1 LASSWTLTATHVC
14 VQSIPRSILKVFSLD
29 KTKWSAKDYVDDLTK
44 RATGQNLPV
53 EAKLLKKYPP
63 IFSPTTY
70 HLAPSTVQDEDGNLM
85 LWYIPGALTT
95 QRAVSSVSLF
105 FCRAPGVDRGVINK
119 TQMWQDL
126 FMLQRSI
133 RINSGCTG
141 WRASQTFFRA
151 EGGWLKPGS
160 VSMAPAWFQQAH
172 EVRTSNMKVKQ

>member
-1 LASSWTLTATHVC
+1 
-14 VQSIPRSILKVFSLD
+14 
-29 KTKWSAKDYVDDLTK
+29 VDDLTK

-105 FCRAPGVDRGVINK
+105 FVGRPVLTAG
-119 TQMWQDL
+119 
-126 FMLQRSI
+126 
-133 RINSGCTG
+133 
-141 WRASQTFFRA
+141 
-151 EGGWLKPGS
+151 
-160 VSMAPAWFQQAH
+160 
-172 EVRTSNMKVKQ
+172 